1 MGLEAECVA
10 KWGSWQGRGLAR
22 LEEKEL
28 LFKGA
33 GGFRL
38 KIPLAGAKASHKRS
52 KLCIH
57 WSKGQA
63 TFDLGASA
71 LAEKW
76 ALKIRYPR
84 SRMEKL
90 GVKPGMRVSVL
101 GVAEKL
107 FWKEL
112 AERVEG
118 ASDGKLQKDSD
129 LILFQVED
137 AAELKKLRELQKLI
151 KPAGAI
157 WVVWPK
163 GQPHIREDHVRAVAP
178 SADLVDVKVCAFS
191 ETLSA
196 LKLMIPRAKR

>member
-1 MGLEAECVA
+1 MGLEEKCAAQFGKQKDE
-10 KWGSWQGRGLAR
+10 GLAR

-33 GGFRL
+33 GDVRL
-38 KIPLAGAKASHKRS
+38 KIPLVGTKAEAKRGVLTVKWADGTARF
-52 KLCIH
+52 
-57 WSKGQA
+57 A
-63 TFDLGASA
+63 LGAA
-71 LAEKW
+71 AEKW

-84 SRMEKL
+84 SRMDKL
-90 GVKPGMRVSVL
+90 GVKPGMRVCVL

-112 AERVEG
+112 EERVENV
-118 ASDGKLQKDSD
+118 SDGKLVKDAD
-129 LILFQVED
+129 LVFFYADD
-137 AAELKKLRELQKLI
+137 AAQLKRLRELQKAI
-151 KPAGAI
+151 QPAGAV

-163 GQPHIREDHVRAVAP
+163 GQPQIKEDHIRAVAP
-178 SADLVDVKVCAFS
+178 SANLVDVKVCAFS

>member
-1 MGLEAECVA
+1 MGLEATCVA
-10 KWGSWQGRGLAR
+10 KCGKQKGEGLAR

-28 LFKGA
+28 LFRGG

-38 KIPLAGAKASHKRS
+38 KIALAEVKTAEAKRGVLMVAWAGGTAS
-52 KLCIH
+52 
-57 WSKGQA
+57 
-63 TFDLGASA
+63 FELGAQA
-71 LAEKW
+71 AEKW

-84 SRMEKL
+84 SRMDKL
-90 GVKPGMRVSVL
+90 GVKAGMRVSVL
-101 GVAEKL
+101 GVEEKL

-112 AERVEG
+112 EERVENV
-118 ASDGKLQKDSD
+118 SDGKLLRDCD
-129 LILFQVED
+129 LVFFYADD
-137 AAELKKLRELQKLI
+137 ASQLKRLRELQRAI
-151 KPAGAI
+151 VPAGAV

-163 GQPHIREDHVRAVAP
+163 GRQQIKEDHVRAVAP